1 MNQHQPLLHAISR
14 TLKWLGLSH
23 QVEGGEP
30 ITADRNLRM
39 DSVVRRGRLRNVP
52 NPEHRD
58 KSILVNVTHA
68 DPQAQVHLQVGSAD
82 HDGSASSTSEARKRE
97 HYARPGHVSFDERS
111 HKLTTVEVESVME
124 ILAHNQYESMLS
136 STALVHRRSS

>member
-1 MNQHQPLLHAISR
+1 
-14 TLKWLGLSH
+14 
-23 QVEGGEP
+23 
-30 ITADRNLRM
+30 M
-39 DSVVRRGRLRNVP
+39 D
-52 NPEHRD
+52 
-58 KSILVNVTHA
+58 VTYV
-68 DPQAQVHLQVGSAD
+68 DPQAQVHLQAGSTGHAGSA
-82 HDGSASSTSEARKRE
+82 ASTSEARNRQ